1 MNRIGYLLSLSLL
14 IQTVALG
21 VSFAECHTEEEAI
34 DWLKE
39 KLSTNEKIDKN
50 IISIVRLE
58 KNVHVKAVQRSWW
71 TVSEHIVTAA
81 KEQEVDISSPFARS
95 AAIIKSNLQKIQ
107 NLINSNRNDWS
118 VISPAFQWA
127 QGMNDINVNI
137 KYAHKWDTPATL
149 GCSVSNITFSERSIY
164 AESKCPSTKK
174 KFVLRLEMRK
184 ELNPEE
190 CHWNDAS
197 VGRVVLMMKKKER
210 GHWENIISV
219 LFGTVSNG

>member
-21 VSFAECHTEEEAI
+21 VSFAECHI

-39 KLSTNEKIDKN
+39 KLSSNEKIDKN

-95 AAIIKSNLQKIQ
+95 AAIIK
-107 NLINSNRNDWS
+107 
-118 VISPAFQWA
+118 
-127 QGMNDINVNI
+127 
-137 KYAHKWDTPATL
+137 
-149 GCSVSNITFSERSIY
+149 
-164 AESKCPSTKK
+164 
-174 KFVLRLEMRK
+174 
-184 ELNPEE
+184 
-190 CHWNDAS
+190 
-197 VGRVVLMMKKKER
+197 
-210 GHWENIISV
+210 
-219 LFGTVSNG
+219 

>member
-95 AAIIKSNLQKIQ
+95 AAIIKQGTILYITSRSNLQKIQ
-107 NLINSNRNDWS
+107 NLINSNRNDWF

-127 QGMNDINVNI
+127 QGMNDVC
-137 KYAHKWDTPATL
+137 H
-149 GCSVSNITFSERSIY
+149 TFYFRH
-164 AESKCPSTKK
+164 
-174 KFVLRLEMRK
+174 RLM
-184 ELNPEE
+184 
-190 CHWNDAS
+190 
-197 VGRVVLMMKKKER
+197 
-210 GHWENIISV
+210 
-219 LFGTVSNG
+219 

>member
-1 MNRIGYLLSLSLL
+1 M
-14 IQTVALG
+14 
-21 VSFAECHTEEEAI
+21 
-34 DWLKE
+34 
-39 KLSTNEKIDKN
+39 
-50 IISIVRLE
+50 
-58 KNVHVKAVQRSWW
+58 
-71 TVSEHIVTAA
+71 
-81 KEQEVDISSPFARS
+81 
-95 AAIIKSNLQKIQ
+95 
-107 NLINSNRNDWS
+107 
-118 VISPAFQWA
+118 
-127 QGMNDINVNI
+127 NI

-149 GCSVSNITFSERSIY
+149 GCSVSEYHLLRTIHLCLNQMVDIVHGLNLS
-164 AESKCPSTKK
+164 PSTKK